1 MAGLQ
6 LSGLA
11 SGFDWKTFTDSVM
24 EMERAPARRY
34 EAEQTKNDNKKSQLS
49 SLGTK
54 LSSLQTAM
62 TALASSSLGAGR
74 KVVNENSSAVVQ
86 ATVSSATPVGT
97 YEVQVTHLA
106 TASRLTGSLLASAP
120 TGVAGTLNIRGTAD
134 GAVTPIAISA
144 DMDVAAIVAKIN
156 NSEAGVTAICNKAG
170 TQIVLTNQVTGAGN
184 DIVVTDESGGSL
196 RRALGLATTPT
207 TKATGDTESRLTGSV
222 LASPTTGVAGTLN
235 IRGTAAGAVTS
246 IPISADMDVAA
257 IVSAINDSE
266 AGVNAT
272 SNEAGTQIVLTNQVS
287 GIGND
292 IVVTDASG
300 GALLSALGLATTPT
314 TNATDTAFTINGLG
328 FTSADNTLNSDD
340 HGVAGLSLKAGAV
353 MTSAEVL
360 TVSADASGMRSK
372 IDAFVSSFNSV
383 ADFIESSTSYTT
395 TAGKTT
401 AGLLADN
408 REIQTWLRQLRT
420 TAFGSPAFG
429 AITNLSALGLDFS
442 SSNSRLTVTD
452 STKLDAALADHASD
466 VAKFFNNTATG
477 STGLASA
484 FVTKLD
490 AYIGTDGTTGQLN
503 TKLETYTKAN
513 TALDGQIANLD
524 RYLAQR
530 RSQLEAG
537 FMAMETAQS
546 KMTQMQTQLTNAFG
560 QKK

>member
-1 MAGLQ
+1 MSGLQ

-34 EAEQTKNDNKKSQLS
+34 ESEQAKNDNKKSQLS

-62 TALASSSLGAGR
+62 NALSSSSLGAGR
-74 KVVNENSSAVVQ
+74 KVANESSSDVVK
-86 ATVSSATPVGT
+86 ATVSSSTPVGT

-106 TASRLTGSLLASAP
+106 TASRLTGGVAAKP
-120 TGVAGTLNIRGTAD
+120 GVAGTLNIRGTAE
-134 GAVTPIAISA
+134 GEVTPITITAE
-144 DMDVAAIVAKIN
+144 MDVAAIVAAIN
-156 NSEAGVTAICNKAG
+156 NSDAGVTAICNKAG

-184 DIVVTDESGGSL
+184 DIVVTDESGGAL
-196 RRALGLATTPT
+196 RGILGLDTIPEVPGPPVIPSNLTLGT
-207 TKATGDTESRLTGSV
+207 DTE
-222 LASPTTGVAGTLN
+222 
-235 IRGTAAGAVTS
+235 
-246 IPISADMDVAA
+246 
-257 IVSAINDSE
+257 
-266 AGVNAT
+266 
-272 SNEAGTQIVLTNQVS
+272 
-287 GIGND
+287 
-292 IVVTDASG
+292 
-300 GALLSALGLATTPT
+300 
-314 TNATDTAFTINGLG
+314 FTINGLE

-340 HGVAGLSLKAGAV
+340 HGIAGLTLRADAV
-353 MTSAEVL
+353 MTSAETL
-360 TVSADASGMRSK
+360 TVTADASGMRSK

-401 AGLLADN
+401 AGPLADN
-408 REIQTWLRQLRT
+408 REIQTWLKQLRS
-420 TAFGSPAFG
+420 TAFGSPAYG
-429 AITNLSALGLDFS
+429 TIKNLSALGLDFS

-452 STKLDAALADHASD
+452 STKLDAALTDHATD

-477 STGLASA
+477 STGLATA

-490 AYIGTDGTTGQLN
+490 AYIGTDGTAGQLS

-513 TALDGQIANLD
+513 ATLDNQIANLD

-537 FMAMETAQS
+537 FMAMESAQS

>member
-34 EAEQTKNDNKKSQLS
+34 QAEQAKNDNKKSQLS
-49 SLGTK
+49 SLGPK

-62 TALASSSLGAGR
+62 NALSSSTLGAGR
-74 KVVNENSSAVVQ
+74 KVVNESSSAVVK

-97 YEVQVTHLA
+97 YGVQVTTLA
-106 TASRLTGSLLASAP
+106 TASRLTG
-120 TGVAGTLNIRGTAD
+120 GVAAQPGATYAGTLNIKSTAA
-134 GAVTPIAISA
+134 GVPTPITITA
-144 DMDVAAIVAKIN
+144 DMDVADIVAAIN
-156 NSEAGVTAICNKAG
+156 DSEAGVTAICNKAG

-184 DIVVTDESGGSL
+184 DIVVTDESAGALKGI
-196 RRALGLATTPT
+196 LGLNPTPT
-207 TKATGDTESRLTGSV
+207 T
-222 LASPTTGVAGTLN
+222 
-235 IRGTAAGAVTS
+235 
-246 IPISADMDVAA
+246 
-257 IVSAINDSE
+257 
-266 AGVNAT
+266 
-272 SNEAGTQIVLTNQVS
+272 
-287 GIGND
+287 
-292 IVVTDASG
+292 
-300 GALLSALGLATTPT
+300 
-314 TNATDTAFTINGLG
+314 ATDTTFTINGLG
-328 FTSADNTLNSDD
+328 FTSADNTLSSDD
-340 HGVAGLSLKAGAV
+340 HGIAGLSLKADAV
-353 MTSAEVL
+353 MTSAETL

-383 ADFIESSTSYTT
+383 ADFIEISTSYTT
-395 TAGKTT
+395 KAGKTT
-401 AGLLADN
+401 AGPLADN
-408 REIQTWLRQLRT
+408 REIQAWLRQLRS
-420 TAFGSPAFG
+420 TAFGAPAFG

-442 SSNSRLTVTD
+442 SSDSRLTVTD
-452 STKLDAALADHASD
+452 STKLDAALTAHASD

-477 STGLASA
+477 STGLATA

-546 KMTQMQTQLTNAFG
+546 KMTQMQTQLTQAFG

>member
-54 LSSLQTAM
+54 MASLQTAM

-97 YEVQVTHLA
+97 YEVEVTQLA
-106 TASRLTGSLLASAP
+106 TASRLTG
-120 TGVAGTLNIRGTAD
+120 GVAAQPGATYAGTLNIKSTAA
-134 GAVTPIAISA
+134 GVPTPITITA
-144 DMDVAAIVAKIN
+144 DMDVADIVAAIN
-156 NSEAGVTAICNKAG
+156 DSEAGVTAICNKAG
-170 TQIVLTNQVTGAGN
+170 TQIVLTNQVTGTNQATGAAN
-184 DIVVTDESGGSL
+184 NIVVTDESGGAL
-196 RRALGLATTPT
+196 KGILGLNATATT
-207 TKATGDTESRLTGSV
+207 
-222 LASPTTGVAGTLN
+222 
-235 IRGTAAGAVTS
+235 
-246 IPISADMDVAA
+246 
-257 IVSAINDSE
+257 
-266 AGVNAT
+266 
-272 SNEAGTQIVLTNQVS
+272 
-287 GIGND
+287 
-292 IVVTDASG
+292 
-300 GALLSALGLATTPT
+300 
-314 TNATDTAFTINGLG
+314 ATDTTFTINGLE
-328 FTSADNTLNSDD
+328 FTSADTTLNSED
-340 HGVAGLSLKAGAV
+340 HGIAGLSLKADTE
-353 MTSAEVL
+353 MTSAETL

-395 TAGKTT
+395 TGGKTT

-408 REIQTWLRQLRT
+408 REIQTWLKQLRS
-420 TAFGSPAFG
+420 TAFGSPAYG
-429 AITNLSALGLDFS
+429 SITNLSALGLNFS
-442 SSNSRLTVTD
+442 SSNSRITVTD
-452 STKLDAALADHASD
+452 STKLDTALADHASD
-466 VAKFFNNTATG
+466 VAKFFNNTTTG

-484 FVTKLD
+484 FVGKLEK
-490 AYIGTDGTTGQLN
+490 YIGSSGTSGQLS
-503 TKLETYTKAN
+503 TKLETYAKAN
-513 TALDGQIANLD
+513 TALDSQIAALD

-560 QKK
+560 KKSG

>member
-1 MAGLQ
+1 MPGLQ

-62 TALASSSLGAGR
+62 SALSSSSLGAGR
-74 KVVNENSSAVVQ
+74 KVVNESSSAVVN

-97 YEVQVTHLA
+97 YEVEVTHLA
-106 TASRLTGSLLASAP
+106 TASRLTG
-120 TGVAGTLNIRGTAD
+120 GVAAQPGATYAGTLNIKSTAA
-134 GAVTPIAISA
+134 GVPTPITITA
-144 DMDVAAIVAKIN
+144 DMDVADIVAAIN
-156 NSEAGVTAICNKAG
+156 DSEAGVTAICNKAG

-184 DIVVTDESGGSL
+184 DIVVTDESAGALKGI
-196 RRALGLATTPT
+196 LGLNPTPT
-207 TKATGDTESRLTGSV
+207 T
-222 LASPTTGVAGTLN
+222 
-235 IRGTAAGAVTS
+235 
-246 IPISADMDVAA
+246 
-257 IVSAINDSE
+257 
-266 AGVNAT
+266 
-272 SNEAGTQIVLTNQVS
+272 
-287 GIGND
+287 
-292 IVVTDASG
+292 
-300 GALLSALGLATTPT
+300 AL
-314 TNATDTAFTINGLG
+314 DTAFTINGLE

-340 HGVAGLSLKAGAV
+340 HGIAGLSLKADAV
-353 MTSAEVL
+353 MTSAETL
-360 TVSADASGMRSK
+360 TVSADSSGMRSK

-383 ADFIESSTSYTT
+383 ADFIESTTSYTT

-401 AGLLADN
+401 AGPLADN
-408 REIQTWLRQLRT
+408 REIQTWLKQLRS
-420 TAFGSPAFG
+420 TAFGSPAYG
-429 AITNLSALGLDFS
+429 EIKNLAALGLNFS
-442 SSNSRLTVTD
+442 SSNSRITVTD
-452 STKLDAALADHASD
+452 STKLDAALTDHASD

-477 STGLASA
+477 STGLATA

-490 AYIGTDGTTGQLN
+490 AYIGTDGTAGQLN

-513 TALDGQIANLD
+513 ASLDKQIANLD
-524 RYLAQR
+524 RYLVQR

>member
-34 EAEQTKNDNKKSQLS
+34 QAEQTKNDNKKSQLS

-54 LSSLQTAM
+54 LTSLKTAM
-62 TALASSSLGAGR
+62 SALSSSSLGAGR
-74 KVVNENSSAVVQ
+74 KVVNDSSSAVVK

-97 YEVQVTHLA
+97 YEVEVTELA
-106 TASRLTGSLLASAP
+106 TASRLTGSLLPSPP
-120 TGVAGTLNIRGTAD
+120 TVVAGTLNILGTAG
-134 GAVTPIAISA
+134 GAETQITITD
-144 DMDVAAIVAKIN
+144 DMDFADIVAAIN
-156 NSEAGVTAICNKAG
+156 DSEAGVTAICNKAG
-170 TQIVLTNQVTGAGN
+170 TQIVLTNQVTGTNQATGEPN
-184 DIVVTDESGGSL
+184 NIVVTDESGGAL
-196 RRALGLATTPT
+196 MGILGLNPTPT
-207 TKATGDTESRLTGSV
+207 T
-222 LASPTTGVAGTLN
+222 
-235 IRGTAAGAVTS
+235 
-246 IPISADMDVAA
+246 
-257 IVSAINDSE
+257 
-266 AGVNAT
+266 
-272 SNEAGTQIVLTNQVS
+272 
-287 GIGND
+287 
-292 IVVTDASG
+292 
-300 GALLSALGLATTPT
+300 
-314 TNATDTAFTINGLG
+314 ATDTTFTINGLE

-340 HGVAGLSLKAGAV
+340 HGIAGLSLKAGAV
-353 MTSAEVL
+353 MTSAETL
-360 TVSADASGMRSK
+360 TVSADASAMRSK

-395 TAGKTT
+395 TGGKTT
-401 AGLLADN
+401 AGPLADN
-408 REIQTWLRQLRT
+408 REIQTWLRELRT
-420 TAFGSPAFG
+420 TAFGSPAYG

-442 SSNSRLTVTD
+442 SSNSRITVTN
-452 STKLDAALADHASD
+452 STTLDTALADHASD

-477 STGLASA
+477 STGLATA

-513 TALDGQIANLD
+513 TALDSQIANLD

>member
-62 TALASSSLGAGR
+62 NALSSSSLGAGR
-74 KVVNENSSAVVQ
+74 RVVNESSSAVVK

-97 YEVQVTHLA
+97 YEVEVTHLA
-106 TASRLTGSLLASAP
+106 TASRLTGGVAAQPGAP
-120 TGVAGTLNIRGTAD
+120 YAGTLNIKGTAEGD
-134 GAVTPIAISA
+134 ATPITITA
-144 DMDVAAIVAKIN
+144 DMDVADIVAAIN
-156 NSEAGVTAICNKAG
+156 DSEAGVTAICNKAG
-170 TQIVLTNQVTGAGN
+170 TQIVLTNQVTGTNQATGAPN
-184 DIVVTDESGGSL
+184 DIVVTDESGGAL
-196 RRALGLATTPT
+196 MGILGLNPTPT
-207 TKATGDTESRLTGSV
+207 T
-222 LASPTTGVAGTLN
+222 
-235 IRGTAAGAVTS
+235 
-246 IPISADMDVAA
+246 
-257 IVSAINDSE
+257 
-266 AGVNAT
+266 
-272 SNEAGTQIVLTNQVS
+272 
-287 GIGND
+287 
-292 IVVTDASG
+292 
-300 GALLSALGLATTPT
+300 
-314 TNATDTAFTINGLG
+314 ATDTTFTINGLE
-328 FTSADNTLNSDD
+328 FTSSDTTLNSDD
-340 HGVAGLSLKAGAV
+340 HGIAGLSLKADTA
-353 MTSAEVL
+353 MTSAETL

-383 ADFIESSTSYTT
+383 ADFIEITTSYTT

-401 AGLLADN
+401 AGPLADN
-408 REIQTWLRQLRT
+408 REIQAWLRQLRT
-420 TAFGSPAFG
+420 TAFGSPAYG
-429 AITNLSALGLDFS
+429 EITNLSALGLAFS
-442 SSNSRLTVTD
+442 SSNSRITVTD
-452 STKLDAALADHASD
+452 STKLDAALTDHASD

-477 STGLASA
+477 SKGLATA
-484 FVTKLD
+484 FVTKLA

-513 TALDGQIANLD
+513 TALDSQIANLD